1 MFGLPPELRIPLI
14 SLVTMLVTAGLKSIA
29 NLLGGDFGGKLAALV
44 AVVVGSIMFLIDG
57 FIAMVPVEYQ
67 DAVSASFAFIIAIL
81 GAFGL
86 HYTRKHG

>member
-1 MFGLPPELRIPLI
+1 MFGLPPELRIPLV

-29 NLLGGDFGGKLAALV
+29 NLLGGDIGGKLAALV

-57 FIAMVPVEYQ
+57 LISMVPVEYQ
-67 DAVSASFAFIIAIL
+67 DAVAAAFAFIIAIL

-86 HYTRKHG
+86 HYTRKNA